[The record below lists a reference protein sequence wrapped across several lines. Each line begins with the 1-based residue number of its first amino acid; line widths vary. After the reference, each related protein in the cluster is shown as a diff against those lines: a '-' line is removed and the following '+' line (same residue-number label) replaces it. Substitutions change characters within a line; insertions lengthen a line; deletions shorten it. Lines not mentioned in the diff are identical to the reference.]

1 MPLVSPGQT
10 RHCYLPRCS
19 SSLHLC
25 AHGIS
30 EAPRQCPTAHKVLH
44 RLTLRPV
51 FWLLNVIRHLQNPL
65 PLFPPQAQRRCLAG
79 RFRKTEC
86 SPGVAHATYCF
97 RGSLYLPVSTAPAG
111 SALTS
116 GPPPGRA
123 APRSRLLG
131 CPGAA
136 PAHRHPQDHPAGC
149 CLRRDPRR
157 PGAALSRAPLP
168 VRTPGPSLSAPSGA
182 PRQAPPTVPSAGRT
196 VPSSSWALG
205 HKPLVSPPVPHRH
218 LQTFYRSWQL
228 RLALK

>member
-10 RHCYLPRCS
+10 RHCYLHRCS
-19 SSLHLC
+19 SSLHPC

-30 EAPRQCPTAHKVLH
+30 EAPRQCPTAHK
-44 RLTLRPV
+44 
-51 FWLLNVIRHLQNPL
+51 
-65 PLFPPQAQRRCLAG
+65 
-79 RFRKTEC
+79 
-86 SPGVAHATYCF
+86 
-97 RGSLYLPVSTAPAG
+97 GSLYLPVSTAPAG

-123 APRSRLLG
+123 APRSQLLG

-136 PAHRHPQDHPAGC
+136 PAHRHPQDHPASC

-168 VRTPGPSLSAPSGA
+168 VRAPGPSLSAPSGA
-182 PRQAPPTVPSAGRT
+182 PRQAPPTGPSAVRA
-196 VPSSSWALG
+196 VPSSSWALV